1 MGEQRQV
8 NLLLP
13 TPDKKIKERKMLPNR
28 MNKRFGQLAME
39 KSFVTLDQIIEA
51 LTIQTREDVEKKR
64 HRTIG
69 EILLDLG
76 YINTRQIQMVIAERF
91 EPRFGDIAISKGFVT
106 LEQIIEAMTVQV
118 REETTMGV
126 RRLLGEIMMDLGL
139 MKAGQVEEVLR
150 EMKRTVM

>member
-28 MNKRFGQLAME
+28 MKKRFGQLAME

-139 MKAGQVEEVLR
+139 MQAGQVEEVLR